1 MSRSPSARR
10 STGGVIVGV
19 GLTAALSACRAPHGQ
34 EPRVDIGSWSLED
47 IEAELDRNGEVLA
60 DAGIMVA
67 MAEGADATQKAEG
80 LQDGGGGDDGTPDV
94 DEMGEAD
101 DGEDLAEPEPAP
113 ETMPTSASPIDR
125 EHELAVADE
134 APRSVLRRSR
144 RSSQSERRAEP
155 SRCVRVCDLADATCD
170 LEAQICDLATR
181 HPEEERY
188 HLACERAE
196 LQCDAA
202 IQACER
208 CEE

>member
-1 MSRSPSARR
+1 M
-10 STGGVIVGV
+10 GV

-101 DGEDLAEPEPAP
+101 TEGHEGLRERLANARHPDGTRVFGPLVAVSVMVFFALCSQCMGTLATIRR
-113 ETMPTSASPIDR
+113 ETRSWRWPVFTFTYMTVLAWIA
-125 EHELAVADE
+125 AVA
-134 APRSVLRRSR
+134 VF
-144 RSSQSERRAEP
+144 QIGRA
-155 SRCVRVCDLADATCD
+155 LGFG
-170 LEAQICDLATR
+170 
-181 HPEEERY
+181 
-188 HLACERAE
+188 
-196 LQCDAA
+196 
-202 IQACER
+202 
-208 CEE
+208 